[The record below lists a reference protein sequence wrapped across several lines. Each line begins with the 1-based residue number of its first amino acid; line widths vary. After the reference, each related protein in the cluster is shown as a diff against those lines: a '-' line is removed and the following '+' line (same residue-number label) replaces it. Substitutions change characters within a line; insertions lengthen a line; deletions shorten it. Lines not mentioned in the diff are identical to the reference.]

1 MTLSVYEVSGNQ
13 VHQIWPLIEHFLDDA
28 LTSSPN
34 FPSWYKNYNTDQL
47 KVFLANGAWFLYV
60 WVDEENTIRGACTV
74 AYLNYPLHRVAFI
87 TACGGSFITNQESFA
102 KLKEL
107 LKAQGATKIQAYC
120 RESAARLFGRLGF
133 EPRTTLIETLV

>member
-1 MTLSVYEVSGNQ
+1 MGLSVHKVDGKQ
-13 VHQIWPLIEHFLDDA
+13 VHRVWPLVEHFLDDA
-28 LTSSPN
+28 LASSPN
-34 FPSWYKNYNTDQL
+34 YPSWYKNYNTEQL
-47 KVFLANGAWFLYV
+47 QVFLANGAWSLYV

-74 AYLNYPLHRVAFI
+74 SYLNYPLHRVAFI